1 MIALG
6 EYLGIDTCMTSFQGR
21 AKAELQAETERK
33 QQ

>member
-6 EYLGIDTCMTSFQGR
+6 EYLGMDTCMTSFRGR
-21 AKAELQAETERK
+21 AKAELQAGTERK